1 MRISEV
7 SQLEPLVTSMTTP
20 LVAKSHGSW
29 TERLNLIIP
38 KDYMIWQFP
47 FRNDIHGEKTIKDY
61 FAILHDKSS
70 SNHDR
75 AAARMRRRALIS
87 WPAIMFLC
95 LCLSLFC
102 LLSLSLSSSD
112 QDEKESSDILS
123 DHYQIFPARLKILVN
138 WRRII
143 EQRPRIC
150 KTATSSLYTFMFFFK
165 LCLCFIK

>member
-1 MRISEV
+1 M

-29 TERLNLIIP
+29 TERLSLIIP
-38 KDYMIWQFP
+38 KDYMIWQIQWLP
-47 FRNDIHGEKTIKDY
+47 FRNDIHGEKTKKDY

-95 LCLSLFC
+95 LSLCLFFYFSFLFY
-102 LLSLSLSSSD
+102 LSD
-112 QDEKESSDILS
+112 QDEKDSSDILS

-150 KTATSSLYTFMFFFK
+150 KTATSSFCTFMFFFE
-165 LCLCFIK
+165 IMSTYVS

>member
-1 MRISEV
+1 M
-7 SQLEPLVTSMTTP
+7 
-20 LVAKSHGSW
+20 
-29 TERLNLIIP
+29 
-38 KDYMIWQFP
+38 
-47 FRNDIHGEKTIKDY
+47 
-61 FAILHDKSS
+61 HDKRS

-123 DHYQIFPARLKILVN
+123 DHYQIFSARLKILVN
-138 WRRII
+138 RRRII

-150 KTATSSLYTFMFFFK
+150 KTATSSLYTFMFFSWHEIEINSSSPPSFQ
-165 LCLCFIK
+165 LPAECLMAKIAAIFHDKDQQLSNNLNQNCSLFYNKQLYYYVAKGF